1 MKEKYAL
8 KLQNEKEGD
17 DKKKKGHFGRKLT
30 KRNFWVDLNFER
42 RYLLYHVHYNYIKLK
57 EH

>member
-30 KRNFWVDLNFER
+30 KRNF
-42 RYLLYHVHYNYIKLK
+42 
-57 EH
+57 